1 MVVVACSSIASLCLR
16 QSIDENTSLRSTVG
30 CLLFWG
36 WEVEKARGLRFGDM
50 VLDETCLFAYR
61 NGRKIQFTRNERAL
75 LLALTQNPR
84 RLMRRDRLLDEIA
97 SESDVSDRNIDFLVN
112 RLRAKLGDSAKSPNF
127 IATQYGEGYVWI
139 AVPSP
144 VAPIDAFLVI
154 APAFGLPGP
163 PFSRQAS
170 SLVDQLREM
179 IAEGV
184 GDSHNVIVAEDWTP
198 SATDR
203 LRYFLQVSFFA
214 GNGHLDCAA
223 TLREMPS
230 RRIAKALRLQLD
242 MADATSF
249 TNEASRVSNGVIEV
263 LRKALGHASTGL
275 GIRAEEPAETRLQK
289 ASSVLLSTNPRWVE
303 GGEQLDRERK
313 QDPDNADI
321 ALQWCLHLFTRLT
334 TSNPFGGMSLE
345 ERYRM
350 ESEIDATVLDCLP
363 AIEANPLLMLA
374 AAKLLYFINRGHLE
388 LAEDILE
395 RAFAQT
401 TDFAAALPVMGQLR
415 YARGQ
420 FDEAV
425 RCFDRGIAMVELNP
439 LYHIHIRVLKCLALL
454 AAGNHAALEG
464 AVPTIDPEIPCPPE
478 IAMMIAW
485 TFAPADQ
492 ELPPASADALAAIGP
507 EGAIGAIEYLYF
519 TSARHLVSEQAR
531 ANLMRNLIA
540 HVTRRYGEQVI
551 PAFVL
556 RSLGLMYPD
565 GHAHGQ
571 TPPEA
576 DVAVPLKY

>member
-1 MVVVACSSIASLCLR
+1 M
-16 QSIDENTSLRSTVG
+16 
-30 CLLFWG
+30 
-36 WEVEKARGLRFGDM
+36 EKAQDLRFGDM
-50 VLDETCLFAYR
+50 ILDETCLFAHR

-75 LLALTQNPR
+75 LLALTRNPR
-84 RLMRRDRLLDEIA
+84 RLMRRGRLLDEVA
-97 SESDVSDRNIDFLVN
+97 SESNVSDRNIDFLVN

-139 AVPSP
+139 AVPSKA
-144 VAPIDAFLVI
+144 APIDALLVI
-154 APAFGLPGP
+154 APAFGLPGS

-170 SLVDQLREM
+170 SLIDQLREM

-184 GDSHNVIVAEDWTP
+184 GDGHNVIVVEDWTP
-198 SATDR
+198 TDR

-242 MADATSF
+242 MADAASI

-275 GIRAEEPAETRLQK
+275 GIRAEEPAETRRQK

-303 GGEQLDRERK
+303 GGEQLGRDRK

-334 TSNPFGGMSLE
+334 TSNPFGEMSLE

-425 RCFDRGIAMVELNP
+425 QCFDRGISMVELNP

-492 ELPPASADALAAIGP
+492 ELPRASADALAAIGP
-507 EGAIGAIEYLYF
+507 EGAIGAVEYLYF

-531 ANLMRNLIA
+531 ANLMHNLIA
-540 HVTRRYGEQVI
+540 HVTRFHGERVV
-551 PAFVL
+551 PAFIL
-556 RSLGLMYPD
+556 RSIGKVSPAE
-565 GHAHGQ
+565 HTHGQ
-571 TPPEA
+571 TALEA
-576 DVAVPLKY
+576 GIGARLKY

>member
-1 MVVVACSSIASLCLR
+1 
-16 QSIDENTSLRSTVG
+16 
-30 CLLFWG
+30 
-36 WEVEKARGLRFGDM
+36 
-50 VLDETCLFAYR
+50 
-61 NGRKIQFTRNERAL
+61 
-75 LLALTQNPR
+75 
-84 RLMRRDRLLDEIA
+84 
-97 SESDVSDRNIDFLVN
+97 
-112 RLRAKLGDSAKSPNF
+112 
-127 IATQYGEGYVWI
+127 
-139 AVPSP
+139 
-144 VAPIDAFLVI
+144 
-154 APAFGLPGP
+154 
-163 PFSRQAS
+163 
-170 SLVDQLREM
+170 M

-184 GDSHNVIVAEDWTP
+184 GDGHNVIVAEDWTP
-198 SATDR
+198 TDR

-214 GNGHLDCAA
+214 RNGHLDCAA

-275 GIRAEEPAETRLQK
+275 GIRADEPAETRLQK

-303 GGEQLDRERK
+303 GGEQLDRDRK

-334 TSNPFGGMSLE
+334 TSDPFGEMSLE

-388 LAEDILE
+388 LAEDIVQ

-425 RCFDRGIAMVELNP
+425 QYFDRGIAMVELNP

-464 AVPTIDPEIPCPPE
+464 AVPTIDPDIPCPPE
-478 IAMMIAW
+478 IAWMIAW
-485 TFAPADQ
+485 TRAGR
-492 ELPPASADALAAIGP
+492 SGIAAGVGECARHDRPRGRDRRDRIF
-507 EGAIGAIEYLYF
+507 YF

-531 ANLMRNLIA
+531 ANLMHNLIA
-540 HVTRRYGEQVI
+540 HVTRFHGERVV
-551 PAFVL
+551 PAFIL
-556 RSLGLMYPD
+556 RNIGKVSPAE
-565 GHAHGQ
+565 HTHGQ
-571 TPPEA
+571 TALEA
-576 DVAVPLKY
+576 GIGARLKY